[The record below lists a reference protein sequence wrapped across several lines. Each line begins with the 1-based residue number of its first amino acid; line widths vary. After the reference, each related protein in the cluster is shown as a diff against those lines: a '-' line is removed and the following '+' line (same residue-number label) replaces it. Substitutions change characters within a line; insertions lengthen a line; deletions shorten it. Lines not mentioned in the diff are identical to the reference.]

1 MPFGSP
7 VSLIPEQQCQPQ
19 YNAPPPLH
27 FARYSHTD
35 SPTYVEG
42 SEEDFQNNRQ
52 FSSPFPGRGQS
63 HPKRVDSSRRE
74 VDEDYENYIVAD
86 RLQSLKPKE
95 FLHFQNFHFQSAADI
110 HGHSMK
116 KKLDTICTLDN
127 PPRSIPSPA
136 CRAQQVQQRDIRAPT
151 LREPVELAVRGCGDA
166 GFPIRLSHDTST
178 VSATSGRLASFR
190 HILPLRVELRNG
202 SDGYSPSPRY
212 RNNSLDV
219 SSSYGRY
226 GFAGE
231 EEMDLDGNSMR
242 LRPDV
247 VGGTKRRTAS
257 LALATDSCGRP
268 TEARRRQEMS
278 SRLATARLQTKQGSK
293 STASPAT
300 LSRTD
305 SDTPV
310 DLSIATDPTVA
321 STSEDGVEKQDPV
334 YICECCP
341 KKSKIFHTVEQL
353 FAHESEKLFE
363 CHYCTRR
370 FKNKNEAERHQ
381 NSLHVRAHSWSCAA
395 LSSYDR
401 AFYPS
406 IDHPGDADSCAYCG
420 LEFPRSG
427 RAPDTRIGP
436 YSGRLAPKYVTDED
450 WDDRILHLQVVHK
463 FRECN
468 SSKKF
473 YRADHF
479 RQHLKHSHAGTSGKW
494 TNVLENA
501 CMLPENQ
508 TPDDTPAMRTQW

>member
-7 VSLIPEQQCQPQ
+7 VSLIPEQQPQ
-19 YNAPPPLH
+19 YHAPPPLH
-27 FARYSHTD
+27 FARHSHID
-35 SPTYVEG
+35 SPTYAEG
-42 SEEDFQNNRQ
+42 PEEDFQNNRH
-52 FSSPFPGRGQS
+52 FNSPLPGRGQS
-63 HPKRVDSSRRE
+63 HPKRVDYSGRE
-74 VDEDYENYIVAD
+74 IDEGYENYIVAD
-86 RLQSLKPKE
+86 RLQSLQPKE
-95 FLHFQNFHFQSAADI
+95 FLHFQNFHFQSAADL
-110 HGHSMK
+110 HGHCMK

-127 PPRSIPSPA
+127 STRSNSSPA
-136 CRAQQVQQRDIRAPT
+136 CRVPQVQQRDIRAPT
-151 LREPVELAVRGCGDA
+151 LREPVELAVRGCVDA
-166 GFPIRLSHDTST
+166 GFPTRLSHDTST
-178 VSATSGRLASFR
+178 ASATPGPLASFR
-190 HILPLRVELRNG
+190 HILPLRVELRSR
-202 SDGYSPSPRY
+202 SDRSSPSTRY
-212 RNNSLDV
+212 RNNSLDI

-226 GFAGE
+226 GFGGVE
-231 EEMDLDGNSMR
+231 DMDLDGNSMR

-247 VGGTKRRTAS
+247 VGGTKRRTNS

-278 SRLATARLQTKQGSK
+278 SRLATARLQTKQGST

-300 LSRTD
+300 LSRTA

-310 DLSIATDPTVA
+310 DPSITTDSTVA
-321 STSEDGVEKQDPV
+321 SNSEDGVEKQDPV

-427 RAPDTRIGP
+427 RALGTRTGP
-436 YSGRLAPKYVTDED
+436 ISGTLAPKYVTDED

-463 FRECN
+463 FQECN

-494 TNVLENA
+494 TSILENA

-508 TPDDTPAMRTQW
+508 TPDEPSTMRTQW

>member
-1 MPFGSP
+1 MPFGSL
-7 VSLIPEQQCQPQ
+7 VSLIPEQQPQ
-19 YNAPPPLH
+19 YNALPPLH
-27 FARYSHTD
+27 FARHAHTD
-35 SPTYVEG
+35 SPTHAEG
-42 SEEDFQNNRQ
+42 SEEDFQNNRH

-63 HPKRVDSSRRE
+63 HSKRVDSARGE
-74 VDEDYENYIVAD
+74 VDEGYENYIVAD
-86 RLQSLKPKE
+86 RLQSLQPKE
-95 FLHFQNFHFQSAADI
+95 FLHFQNFHFQTAADI
-110 HGHSMK
+110 HGHCMK
-116 KKLDTICTLDN
+116 KKLDTICTLDTS
-127 PPRSIPSPA
+127 PRSVPSPA
-136 CRAQQVQQRDIRAPT
+136 CRAQQIQQRNIRAPA
-151 LREPVELAVRGCGDA
+151 LREPVELAVRGCGDS
-166 GFPIRLSHDTST
+166 GFPTRLSHDTST
-178 VSATSGRLASFR
+178 ISATSGRLASFR

-202 SDGYSPSPRY
+202 SSGDSPSQRH
-212 RNNSLDV
+212 RNNSLEV
-219 SSSYGRY
+219 LSSYARF
-226 GFAGE
+226 GFAGVE
-231 EEMDLDGNSMR
+231 DMDINGIPMR

-247 VGGTKRRTAS
+247 VGGTKRRTTS

-268 TEARRRQEMS
+268 TEALRRQEMS
-278 SRLATARLQTKQGSK
+278 SRLATARLQTKQGSA
-293 STASPAT
+293 STTSPAA

-305 SDTPV
+305 SGTPV
-310 DLSIATDPTVA
+310 DPSVAADSTVT
-321 STSEDGVEKQDPV
+321 STSEDGAEKQDPV

-341 KKSKIFHTVEQL
+341 KKAKIFHTVEQL

-395 LSSYDR
+395 LSSYDS

-406 IDHPGDADSCAYCG
+406 IDHPGEADSCAYCG
-420 LEFPRSG
+420 VEFPRSG
-427 RAPDTRIGP
+427 SAPVTRTGP
-436 YSGRLAPKYVTDED
+436 YAGRLAPNYVTDED
-450 WDDRILHLQVVHK
+450 WDARILHLKVVHK

-508 TPDDTPAMRTQW
+508 MPDETSTRRTQW